1 MADKLI
7 TIFSE
12 VLVVNA
18 SVLNDESSP
27 DTLEEWDSLGAM
39 NLVTAIEEKFDVQL
53 STKEIM
59 KMVTIGL
66 VRQFLQDKGIEI

>member
-39 NLVTAIEEKFDVQL
+39 NLVAAIEEKFDVQL

>member
-66 VRQFLQDKGIEI
+66 VRKFLQDKGIEI